1 MGLQKSS
8 EKMRF
13 TQNTG
18 GKIRFTEFSWNNG
31 IYICRK
37 NKINF
42 QNIKRWE
49 MRFTFYSRDAGEN
62 MFYKILEAN

>member
-1 MGLQKSS
+1 MGLQKSG

-31 IYICRK
+31 IYICMK

-42 QNIKRWE
+42 QNKV
-49 MRFTFYSRDAGEN
+49 G
-62 MFYKILEAN
+62 K

>member
-1 MGLQKSS
+1 MGLQKSG

-13 TQNTG
+13 KQNTG

-31 IYICRK
+31 IYICMK

-42 QNIKRWE
+42 
-49 MRFTFYSRDAGEN
+49 
-62 MFYKILEAN
+62 